1 MMTPEVLATE
11 WMELFN
17 TNIKKAISNKT
28 FMTKYAEL
36 NQRYKELPIV
46 EKSTFTD
53 LIHTQIK
60 RSLRP

>member
-1 MMTPEVLATE
+1 MTPEALATE

-17 TNIKKAISNKT
+17 TNIKKAITDKS
-28 FMTKYAEL
+28 FMIKYKHL
-36 NQRYKELPIV
+36 NQLYKELPLT
-46 EKSTFTD
+46 EQSTFTD